1 MNAYEAL
8 IYTMVAT
15 SAADSEMTD
24 AELMTI
30 RQIVDVLPV
39 FVDFNADNLPK
50 ICADCAE
57 ILMHADGF
65 EDVLDKIASALP
77 SDLYETAYALAVEVA
92 AADLYADEAELNM
105 LQMLRHKLEI
115 DRLIATGIERGARA
129 RFTKFS

>member
-1 MNAYEAL
+1 MDAYEAL

-30 RQIVDVLPV
+30 RQIVDGLPG
-39 FVDFNADNLPK
+39 FYDFNADNLPK

-65 EDVLDKIASALP
+65 EDVLDKLRP
-77 SDLYETAYALAVEVA
+77 PCPDLYETAYALAVEVA
-92 AADLYADEAELNM
+92 AADLHADEAE
-105 LQMLRHKLEI
+105 
-115 DRLIATGIERGARA
+115 IEYVANAG
-129 RFTKFS
+129 KNGN